1 MRFWYAPGR
10 IDRSPYHSRESA
22 VKKQMLYRFIFM
34 TEAAL
39 LITLPVPFRQVILCE
54 DDAAPNVP
62 EEYLDF

>member
-1 MRFWYAPGR
+1 
-10 IDRSPYHSRESA
+10 
-22 VKKQMLYRFIFM
+22 MLNRFIFM